1 MKYQQQLIKLLN
13 KRNYRP
19 MTAEELA
26 NELRADDREAFLAE
40 LEEMRRE
47 GDVAQ
52 VKFKRYALPQKVGLV
67 AGTLRCNPGG
77 FGFLTPKPGH
87 ANADLY
93 VCQEG
98 MGLALQGDTVLAR
111 MQEPSRR
118 RGRRAIP
125 DRGPRA
131 EIVEV
136 LQRARSEIVGT
147 FRKTPNFYCVVPDD
161 PAFLRDIYISQAE
174 SLNAKEGDKVV
185 VAISEW
191 TDPHL
196 NPEGRVLKILG
207 TEDDPSIDLTAIIC
221 LFNLP
226 TDFPPRVLEE
236 AVAAAQQPLEQA
248 LEGRLDL
255 RNETV
260 ITIDP
265 EDAKDHDDAV
275 SLRRTRDGFELGVH
289 IADVSHY
296 VRTGTAL
303 DREAEKRGTSV
314 YFPGAVLPMLPHD
327 LSSDACSLRE
337 GHVRLAKSVLF
348 KFSPDGHRQDFEI
361 RPSVIRNSLRL
372 NYGEAYAALQG
383 DPPARVPEEIV
394 QMLSQM
400 RHLAQ
405 MLYDRRAR
413 KGSIDLDVPEIS
425 ISLDDQG
432 KVLSIGE
439 AERNMAHRLIEEF
452 MLAANEAVALYLTKH
467 KAPYLSRVHADPS
480 NEDLDEVR
488 RLTLALGYEVDDPR
502 NPHNLQKLLA
512 QAEGRDDGWL
522 VNIAILRSMR
532 LAEYS
537 AKPDK
542 HFALAFSHYTHFTSP
557 IRRYPDLLVHQVLD
571 EHFAGVLHG
580 PDAKDAWQQRL
591 RVAGPH
597 CSATERRSDDAE
609 RLFIKRKILRF
620 LEDHY
625 GERFRARIAGIRNRG
640 MTVRLEKYLIEG
652 MIPFSTMTN
661 DFYRANQAR
670 TGVIGRR
677 TKRRYTIG
685 QSVIVTIHEID
696 HVNYEV
702 VFALAEP

>member
-1 MKYQQQLIKLLN
+1 
-13 KRNYRP
+13 
-19 MTAEELA
+19 MTADELA
-26 NELRADDREAFLAE
+26 DELRVDDRELFLAE
-40 LEEMRRE
+40 LEQMRRE

-52 VKFKRYALPQKVGLV
+52 IKLKRYALPQRVGLI
-67 AGTLRCNPGG
+67 AGVLRCNPGG
-77 FGFLTPKPGH
+77 FGFLVPKPGH

-93 VCQEG
+93 VGQED

-111 MQEPSRR
+111 VQEPPRR
-118 RGRRAIP
+118 RGRRPVA

-136 LQRARSEIVGT
+136 LQRARTETVGT
-147 FRKTPNFYCVVPDD
+147 FRKTPNFHCVVPDD
-161 PAFLRDIYISQAE
+161 PAFLRDIYISQAK
-174 SLNAKEGDKVV
+174 SLDAKEGDKVV
-185 VAISEW
+185 VAIDEW

-207 TEDDPSIDLTAIIC
+207 AEDDPSIDLTAIIH

-226 TDFPPRVLEE
+226 TDFPPEVMEE
-236 AVAAAQQPLEQA
+236 ARAAAREPVEPA
-248 LEGRLDL
+248 IEGRLDL
-255 RNETV
+255 RNKTV

-275 SLRRTRDGFELGVH
+275 SLRRTRGGFELGVH

-296 VRTGTAL
+296 VRTGMAL
-303 DREAEKRGTSV
+303 DREARERGTSV
-314 YFPGAVLPMLPHD
+314 YFPGTVLPMLPHE

-337 GHVRLAKSVLF
+337 GRVRLAKSVLF

-372 NYGEAYAALQG
+372 SYGEAYAALQG
-383 DPPARVPEEIV
+383 DPPKRIPKDIV

-400 RHLAQ
+400 KRLAQ
-405 MLYDRRAR
+405 LLYDRRAK

-425 ISLDDQG
+425 ISLDANGRVQS
-432 KVLSIGE
+432 VGE
-439 AERNMAHRLIEEF
+439 AERNAAHRLIEEF
-452 MLAANEAVALYLTKH
+452 MLSANEAVALFLTKR
-467 KAPYLSRVHADPS
+467 KIPYLSRIHPDPAE
-480 NEDLDEVR
+480 EDLDDVR
-488 RLTLALGYEVDDPR
+488 QLALALGYEVGAPR
-502 NPHNLQKLLA
+502 NPKDLQRLLS

-537 AKPDK
+537 VKPDK

-557 IRRYPDLLVHQVLD
+557 IRRYPDLLVHRILD
-571 EHFAGVLHG
+571 EHFAGALRG
-580 PDAKDAWQQRL
+580 ADARDAWQQEL
-591 RVAGPH
+591 NVVGPH

-625 GERFRARIAGIRNRG
+625 GEKLHARIAAIRGRG

-652 MIPFSTMTN
+652 MVPFSSMTD
-661 DFYRANQAR
+661 DFYRSNRTR

-685 QSVIVTIHEID
+685 QSVTVTIREID
-696 HVNYEV
+696 HVSYEAL
-702 VFALAEP
+702 FALAD